1 MTKSCSRR
9 IVVLRD
15 IPSNIIEEA
24 ILVLK
29 NESNVVV
36 EKDALEKDK
45 IEKKRDFLII
55 KEAETI
61 INSFVNDNNK
71 LSHKTS
77 SIKNLSRRWYIDLL
91 INTSLIVGISVFIYL
106 ICKAF

>member
-29 NESNVVV
+29 NESTVV
-36 EKDALEKDK
+36 EKDTLEKNK

-71 LSHKTS
+71 LSNKTS
-77 SIKNLSRRWYIDLL
+77 SIRKLSRRWYIDLL
-91 INTSLIVGISVFIYL
+91 INTTLIVGISVFIYL